1 MVENYNAIKYYS
13 NNDMSIGYSLEQ
25 AEPVI
30 NAYDPAKE
38 YTDINEVIE
47 LFNIQQLM
55 DSGVLLT
62 RWDSQT
68 VGKLKATCRLF
79 NEKIG
84 RFFAGI
90 NNDNFIDVFK
100 SLNSLYI
107 EDYWFLF
114 SRYRVYS
121 RVEGTTFISLLTQDI
136 AALWP
141 VLEQKAIVDYYDS
154 DLASFMRASDQS
166 AELLMDSF
174 LSSHERKY
182 HFPKALQPTEYE
194 LIFEVYTES
203 DHPNP
208 NYLGLLAN
216 SQSSG
221 ECPISPKLRQKARH
235 RYEEEIQK
243 RFNEQTGFQYGVAVG
258 FDDIEPHVK
267 IESIDKLTPQII
279 FSTRWIKENL
289 DYPTLLN
296 NFRYLFD
303 QVDGCWRSNLV
314 SLRSQLGV
322 FERTLGLKG
331 KKEYQIGM
339 AYRIHDM
346 MTLGEVRGY
355 RAVLRDNGIN
365 LEDIFRWFFEDY
377 LKGEFQ
383 AEGFSFQISSEG
395 TSFLEKCRN
404 LASEMDGVLKQYRAY
419 LQDGGID
426 RELFEMTSE
435 HVVFSELPSF
445 LPNKYAYAN
454 SDEIQ
459 KEMFLLFSDQS
470 MLHYTE
476 KTKSKYKTISELL
489 RAEEMTLNDFA
500 LFQVQP
506 IKWLIDRGSILE
518 SDNTLRVNEERVF
531 VLRDLYEHEVIC
543 PTYFQR
549 TKSVIEA
556 LIRNNDLRYG
566 RTLFS
571 EPEQAYLNYQLNQ
584 AEFSNGLDLRNKYI
598 HSSYSRDPR
607 IQEEDYDRLLRI
619 MALVVM
625 KVNEEFC
632 LRDLREQE

>member
-30 NAYDPAKE
+30 NAFDPAKE

-47 LFNIQQLM
+47 LFNIQRLM

-62 RWDSQT
+62 KWDSQT
-68 VGKLKATCRLF
+68 VEKLKATCKLF

-90 NNDNFIDVFK
+90 NNDNFIEVFK
-100 SLNSLYI
+100 ALNSLYI

-114 SRYRVYS
+114 SRYKVYS

-154 DLASFMRASDQS
+154 DLAPFMRASDQS

-221 ECPISPKLRQKARH
+221 ECPISPKMRQKARH

-243 RFNEQTGFQYGVAVG
+243 RFNEQTGFQYCVAVG

-314 SLRSQLGV
+314 SLRSQL
-322 FERTLGLKG
+322 
-331 KKEYQIGM
+331 
-339 AYRIHDM
+339 
-346 MTLGEVRGY
+346 
-355 RAVLRDNGIN
+355 
-365 LEDIFRWFFEDY
+365 
-377 LKGEFQ
+377 
-383 AEGFSFQISSEG
+383 
-395 TSFLEKCRN
+395 
-404 LASEMDGVLKQYRAY
+404 
-419 LQDGGID
+419 
-426 RELFEMTSE
+426 
-435 HVVFSELPSF
+435 
-445 LPNKYAYAN
+445 
-454 SDEIQ
+454 
-459 KEMFLLFSDQS
+459 
-470 MLHYTE
+470 
-476 KTKSKYKTISELL
+476 
-489 RAEEMTLNDFA
+489 
-500 LFQVQP
+500 
-506 IKWLIDRGSILE
+506 
-518 SDNTLRVNEERVF
+518 
-531 VLRDLYEHEVIC
+531 
-543 PTYFQR
+543 
-549 TKSVIEA
+549 
-556 LIRNNDLRYG
+556 
-566 RTLFS
+566 
-571 EPEQAYLNYQLNQ
+571 
-584 AEFSNGLDLRNKYI
+584 
-598 HSSYSRDPR
+598 
-607 IQEEDYDRLLRI
+607 
-619 MALVVM
+619 
-625 KVNEEFC
+625 
-632 LRDLREQE
+632 